1 MIVSSSDEESVED
14 EEIDYDDEEGE
25 EEELG
30 SEEMSDIEDV
40 DDAELLKRLE
50 AKYGKISGEN
60 SDEADDDP
68 EGSWTSNYS

>member
-1 MIVSSSDEESVED
+1 MKPNNVSPS
-14 EEIDYDDEEGE
+14 DDEELDYGEEE

-40 DDAELLKRLE
+40 DDSELLKRLE

-60 SDEADDDP
+60 SDEVDEDP
-68 EGSWTSNYS
+68 EGSWTSNYA